1 MRTLRYGG
9 NLQVGDFIAVSYTN
23 CIWFGWYAGDGRGTL
38 QYYSINS
45 PINSYENY
53 ENWKTRQA
61 SGGAR
66 SERYPNGFT
75 RKCLYK
81 SYINSV
87 HQTRVMKIANPEEL
101 FTEQEDRE
109 KYEKSKEILIQ
120 LNFIQK

>member
-38 QYYSINS
+38 QYYSIHS
-45 PINSYENY
+45 PTNSYQNY
-53 ENWKTRQA
+53 EYWKTRQA
-61 SGGAR
+61 NGGAK

-75 RKCLYK
+75 RNCLYK

-87 HQTRVMKIANPEEL
+87 HQTRVMKITNPEEL

-109 KYEKSKEILIQ
+109 QYEKSKEILIQ